1 MASVFREAINNLE
14 GIGVLNII
22 LPFIVVFTLVYA
34 MLEKTKVL
42 GVEKN
47 GKAKHN
53 INAMVS
59 FCIGFFFIA
68 SASRVE
74 QLATYLQFIGMLMVF
89 LMCLFY
95 VMAAFNMKE
104 FYDYKNI
111 FATLGMIGIL
121 IAFLYI
127 VGLVNL
133 KDYGFIIDLIFNPV
147 IFLIVVFLIL
157 IGYITGEAPGPKK
170 GKKKK
175 SNESS
180 SNNNS
185 SPGSSSPQGPAP
197 SQAQKDDIAIRK
209 KYPAIF
215 PKG

>member
-1 MASVFREAINNLE
+1 MASVFREAINNLD
-14 GIGVLNII
+14 GLGVLNII
-22 LPFIVVFTLVYA
+22 LPFIVVFTLIYA
-34 MLEKTKVL
+34 MLEKTKVF

-53 INAMVS
+53 VNAMVA

-68 SASRVE
+68 STSQVE
-74 QLATYLQFIGMLMVF
+74 QLTMYLQFLGMLMVF

-147 IFLIVVFLIL
+147 IFLIVVFLLL
-157 IGYITGEAPGPKK
+157 IGYITGESPGGA
-170 GKKKK
+170 GKKK
-175 SNESS
+175 SS
-180 SNNNS
+180 EKEKRKEVST
-185 SPGSSSPQGPAP
+185 PKGPEP